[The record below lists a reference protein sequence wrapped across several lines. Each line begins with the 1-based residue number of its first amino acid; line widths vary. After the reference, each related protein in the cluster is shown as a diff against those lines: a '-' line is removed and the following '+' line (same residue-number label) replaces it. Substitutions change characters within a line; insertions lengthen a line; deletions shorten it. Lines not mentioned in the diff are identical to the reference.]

1 MRRYEIRNAGGLDG
15 LVIADRPERPL
26 GRGEVRVR
34 IRAASL
40 NYRDLMV
47 AKGMFPGGL
56 PENLVPLSDGAGEVV
71 ETGPD
76 VTRVSVGD
84 RVMPI
89 FKQSWIG
96 GEIEPAD
103 NATTLGGAIDGV
115 LAERAVFDQSG
126 LVHLPAG
133 LSYAEG
139 ATLPCAAVTA
149 WAAVQ
154 SARPVTAGD
163 TVLVLGTGG
172 VATFALQFARAAGAR
187 VIVTSSSDEKIE
199 RAKALGASDGVNYR
213 THADWGDKVRALTG
227 GRGVDL
233 VVETG
238 GGGTIVQS
246 IAATRLAGAIS
257 LVGVITQGLFDPLL
271 IMRAN
276 LTVKGIGV
284 GPRKDFEA
292 MNRAIVVNDI
302 RPVIDRTFA
311 FEEAPEAFRYLEG
324 GEHFGKIVITVGND
338 Q

>member
-213 THADWGDKVRALTG
+213 THADWGDKVRA
-227 GRGVDL
+227 
-233 VVETG
+233 
-238 GGGTIVQS
+238 S
-246 IAATRLAGAIS
+246 IWSSRPGAGARLS
-257 LVGVITQGLFDPLL
+257 SRL
-271 IMRAN
+271 
-276 LTVKGIGV
+276 
-284 GPRKDFEA
+284 PRRGWPA
-292 MNRAIVVNDI
+292 RSAWS
-302 RPVIDRTFA
+302 A
-311 FEEAPEAFRYLEG
+311 
-324 GEHFGKIVITVGND
+324 
-338 Q
+338 

>member
-1 MRRYEIRNAGGLDG
+1 MRRYEIRNTGGLDG
-15 LVIADRPERPL
+15 LVIADKPEPPL
-26 GRGEVRVR
+26 GRGEVRVSF
-34 IRAASL
+34 RAASL
-40 NYRDLMV
+40 NFRDLMV
-47 AKGMFPGGL
+47 AKGMFPGDL

-76 VTRVSVGD
+76 VTRVTVGD

-96 GEIEPAD
+96 GEIEPDD

-115 LAERAVFDQSG
+115 LAESGVFEEKG
-126 LVHLPAG
+126 LVHLPPE

-149 WAAVQ
+149 WAALQ
-154 SARPVTAGD
+154 STQPVTAGD

-172 VATFALQFARAAGAR
+172 VATFAVQFARAAGAR

-199 RAKALGASDGVNYR
+199 RAKALGASHGVNYR
-213 THADWGDKVRALTG
+213 IHADWGERVRELTG

-238 GGGTIVQS
+238 GGATMAQS

-257 LVGVITQGLFDPLL
+257 LVGVITQGLIDPLS

-284 GPRKDFEA
+284 GSRKDFEA
-292 MNRAIVVNDI
+292 MNRAIVANGI
-302 RPVIDRTFA
+302 RPVIDRTFP
-311 FEEAPEAFRYLEG
+311 FEEAVEAFRHLESG
-324 GEHFGKIVITVGND
+324 THFGKVVVTIGED
-338 Q
+338 R